1 MTSKSIPVYADHAA
15 TTPLMPEALEA
26 MLPWLKERFGNPSS
40 LHSFGREA
48 HKAVEETRATI
59 AECIGAKPEEIFF
72 TSGGTE
78 SDNWALK
85 GVMREV
91 RDLGRNRLAVSSIEH
106 HAVLNAAQELAQEGF
121 VVDTIDVRTD
131 GWVKAQSLS
140 DALHPETGLVSIQ
153 LANNEI
159 GTVQRIANFAL
170 ITHRCHAFFHTD
182 AVQAVGHIRVDVR
195 ELGVDLLSASAHKF
209 NGPKGVGFLYMK
221 KGTHI
226 RSVQQGG
233 MQELGMRA
241 GTENVA
247 GIVGMATALKRNVE
261 NLEAN
266 ENHVCQLAGKLRDGI
281 RSICPQAV
289 FNGHRRDHLPG
300 IVSVAIPGHPAEG
313 MLHILDMKG
322 IAVSVG
328 AACNSKVTAISHVL
342 KAIGLSDELA
352 SCTLRISLGPDNSAK
367 DVETILNAFRIIKR
381 TDGSS

>member
-1 MTSKSIPVYADHAA
+1 MNTRIYADYAA
-15 TTPLMPEALEA
+15 TTPLMPEALDA
-26 MLPWLKERFGNPSS
+26 MLPWLKDGFGNPSS

-48 HKAVEETRATI
+48 HKAVEQARATI

-91 RDLGRNRLAVSSIEH
+91 RDLGRNRLAVSTIEH
-106 HAVLNAAQELAQEGF
+106 HAVLNAAHELAQEGF
-121 VVDTIDVRTD
+121 IVDTIDVRTD
-131 GWVKAQSLS
+131 GWAKAQSLS

-159 GTVQRIANFAL
+159 GTIQRIADFAR
-170 ITHRCHAFFHTD
+170 ITHRSHAFFHTD
-182 AVQAVGHIRVDVR
+182 AVQAVGHICVDVR

-226 RSVQQGG
+226 RAVQQGG

-241 GTENVA
+241 GTENVP
-247 GIVGMATALKRNVE
+247 GIVGMSMALKRNVE
-261 NLEAN
+261 NLAAN
-266 ENHVCQLAGKLRDGI
+266 ELHVRQLADKLRDGI
-281 RSICPQAV
+281 LSICPQAV
-289 FNGHRRDHLPG
+289 FSGHRRDRLPG

-352 SCTLRISLGPDNSAK
+352 SCTLRISFGPDNSAK

>member
-15 TTPLMPEALEA
+15 TTPLMPEALDA
-26 MLPWLKERFGNPSS
+26 MLPWLKEGFGNPSS

-48 HKAVEETRATI
+48 HKAVEEARATI

-91 RDLGRNRLAVSSIEH
+91 RDLGRNRLAVSAIEH
-106 HAVLNAAQELAQEGF
+106 HAVLNAAQELAHEGF
-121 VVDTIDVRTD
+121 IVDTIDVRTD
-131 GWVKAQSLS
+131 GWAKAQSLS
-140 DALHPETGLVSIQ
+140 DSLHPETGLVSIQ

-159 GTVQRIANFAL
+159 GIIQRIADFAR
-170 ITHRCHAFFHTD
+170 ITHRSHAFFHRD
-182 AVQAVGHIRVDVR
+182 AVQAVGHIHIDVR

-226 RSVQQGG
+226 RAVQQGG

-247 GIVGMATALKRNVE
+247 GIVGMAAALKHNME
-261 NLEAN
+261 NLADN
-266 ENHVCQLAGKLRDGI
+266 ELHVRQLADKLRDGI

-289 FNGHRRDHLPG
+289 FNGHRRVHLPG
-300 IVSVAIPGHPAEG
+300 IINVAIPGHPAEG

-328 AACNSKVTAISHVL
+328 AACNSKVTTISHVL
-342 KAIGLSDELA
+342 KAIGLSDEVA
-352 SCTLRISLGPDNSAK
+352 ACTLRISLGPENTD
-367 DVETILNAFRIIKR
+367 DEVERILSVFKVFVKTA
-381 TDGSS
+381 D